1 MPMSKPILWNLLKDL
16 NDFCCTHPNDTA
28 IVSI

>member
-16 NDFCCTHPNDTA
+16 NDLHCTHPNDAA